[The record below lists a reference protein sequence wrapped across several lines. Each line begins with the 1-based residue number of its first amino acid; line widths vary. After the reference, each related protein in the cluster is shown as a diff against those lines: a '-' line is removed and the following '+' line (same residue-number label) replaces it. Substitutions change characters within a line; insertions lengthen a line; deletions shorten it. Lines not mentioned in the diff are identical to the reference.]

1 MLRVGSNSW
10 PFSFL
15 FEVKLESDSEDEY
28 WQNFGDD
35 FSQEQMLPNTPESRN
50 SFQRFLE
57 HQKKRVRLMMTCTSL
72 AGFQLRRSG
81 TTSSV
86 LQNKTL
92 LNLKKNGGIE
102 NRAPV
107 LVFQQDYGILG
118 WFSFFT
124 PSVKKCE
131 ISISQTSARKPKGF
145 SKNLVLLSV
154 GFSIQKEN
162 RFFRGGENQACNSRP
177 DDSLSWTLAKSL
189 QKTICCERIS

>member
-1 MLRVGSNSW
+1 MAIFFPERC
-10 PFSFL
+10 L
-15 FEVKLESDSEDEY
+15 FQVKLESDSEDEY

-57 HQKKRVRLMMTCTSL
+57 HQKKRVRLMITCTSF
-72 AGFQLRRSG
+72 AGFQWRRSG
-81 TTSSV
+81 TTCLV

-154 GFSIQKEN
+154 GFFHTKRKQVLQ
-162 RFFRGGENQACNSRP
+162 RGRKIRLAIVDRMIHLVG
-177 DDSLSWTLAKSL
+177 TLAKSL
-189 QKTICCERIS
+189 